1 MLHEQVI
8 LAGYAERENAVCAAV
23 SERVETSS
31 HRLLL
36 SLRRLKVTTSLI
48 GEESLSPVLTDEN
61 P

>member
-23 SERVETSS
+23 SERVETLS

-36 SLRRLKVTTSLI
+36 SLRRLKVTTI
-48 GEESLSPVLTDEN
+48 CKYI
-61 P
+61 